1 MNVYVLNESEQ
12 HLDFY
17 IKTTTLFVNVNPLNI
32 FNEISGHLL
41 AVCFRLK
48 HDLLLTPSVFV
59 PNYTR
64 STALSQ
70 LKIKKLDIKKHSV
83 STFLWF

>member
-1 MNVYVLNESEQ
+1 MNVYVLNESKQ

-32 FNEISGHLL
+32 FKEISGYLL

-48 HDLLLTPSVFV
+48 LNILLTPSVFV